1 MGVVPDLESVEV
13 SDTHR
18 NGQQVWAEFING
30 KKECVDEAESEAE
43 ALHLLD
49 EYRQIYSGSVK
60 RMWLQ
65 LKRD

>member
-1 MGVVPDLESVEV
+1 VLDLELAEV
-13 SDTHR
+13 SDTKR
-18 NGQQVWAEFING
+18 KGQQVWAEFTTG

-49 EYRQIYSGSVK
+49 EYRALNGGSVK

>member
-1 MGVVPDLESVEV
+1 MGGLFRLEPSQVIKVQE
-13 SDTHR
+13 
-18 NGQQVWAEFING
+18 VWAEFPDG
-30 KKECVDEAESEAE
+30 KKKCVDTAESEAE

-49 EYRQIYSGSVK
+49 EYRQVYSGSVK